1 MEGKNLKHIIKVED
15 ILKVTKGELV
25 AGNEKLECSKFL
37 RDTREIKGGEIYIGL
52 VGEKTNGGN
61 YFEQAFENGAAGV
74 ILQDINITNEQKEK
88 YKDKD
93 KVIIIVNDT
102 LEALQKIAE
111 LKRNLY
117 GENFPVVAITGS
129 VGKTS
134 TKDIIANV
142 LAQKYKTLKTQGN
155 YNNHIGVPL
164 TILSLEDH
172 EAAVVEMGMNH
183 LGEISVL
190 SNMAKPTLCVISN
203 IGTSHIGNLG
213 SRENI
218 LKAKLEI
225 LEGNKQKDIIINNDN
240 DLLHKFNS
248 EKNTQIN
255 ITTFAIEERSEVYAT
270 NIEAKEESS
279 KFICHINDEEFE
291 VEVPV
296 AGMHFV
302 YNALCAAAVGRKLGL
317 TNEEIKKGIETFEL
331 TKKRMDIDIL
341 KNGAKI
347 INDTYNA
354 SFESM
359 KASIENLSRYDN
371 RKIAVLGDMF
381 ELGEYAEELHK
392 KVGKEVDKNNIDIL
406 ICAGENAK
414 YIATA
419 AEKEGMSKESIY
431 YFEDKNEI
439 KKLLENILT
448 KEDVVL
454 FKASNGM
461 KFFEI
466 VDKLRSEVGCQK
478 SELQ

>member
-1 MEGKNLKHIIKVED
+1 
-15 ILKVTKGELV
+15 
-25 AGNEKLECSKFL
+25 
-37 RDTREIKGGEIYIGL
+37 
-52 VGEKTNGGN
+52 
-61 YFEQAFENGAAGV
+61 
-74 ILQDINITNEQKEK
+74 
-88 YKDKD
+88 
-93 KVIIIVNDT
+93 
-102 LEALQKIAE
+102 
-111 LKRNLY
+111 
-117 GENFPVVAITGS
+117 
-129 VGKTS
+129 
-134 TKDIIANV
+134 
-142 LAQKYKTLKTQGN
+142 
-155 YNNHIGVPL
+155 
-164 TILSLEDH
+164 
-172 EAAVVEMGMNH
+172 